1 MRLWVD
7 SVAMSYDDL
16 GAVLDIPGF
25 RIGHA
30 GDPTGMTGVT
40 VVACEDGAVGAAS
53 VWGSATGTRQFDSL
67 TSPHHPA
74 PGVHAL
80 VFSGGSAF
88 GLSAADGVVEA
99 LGARGVGLPSH
110 DGGVIPLVPTAIL
123 FDLAFGDPRARPG
136 APMARDALAAA
147 ASGSI
152 PVGSVGA
159 GTGATVGKTLGPAR
173 ATKGGFGFAALR
185 GAAGV
190 TVAAA
195 VAVNAYGDVVDPGSG
210 RIVAGA
216 RMSEGGF
223 ELADSRRVLAGL
235 PPDVVHPWDR
245 SRDPDAEGGSPTI
258 PGNTTLA
265 AVLTD
270 ADLPKTLLFKVC
282 QMAFG
287 GLYRCLAPALTLY
300 DGDLVV
306 ALSTRRT
313 PAHPHAVGV
322 LAEEAI
328 VRAIL
333 RAVRSADGFGV
344 LPTARDLE

>member
-1 MRLWVD
+1 
-7 SVAMSYDDL
+7 MSFVDL
-16 GAVLDIPGF
+16 GAMLDVPGF

-30 GDPTGMTGVT
+30 GDRRGMTGIT
-40 VVACEDGAVGAAS
+40 VVSCEDGAVGAAE
-53 VWGSATGTRQFDSL
+53 VWGSSTGTRQFDSL

-88 GLSAADGVVEA
+88 GLSAADGVVEV

-110 DGGVIPLVPTAIL
+110 DGDVIPLVPTAIL

-136 APMARDALAAA
+136 AELAREALAAA
-147 ASGSI
+147 TAGEI
-152 PVGSVGA
+152 GVGSVGA
-159 GTGATVGKTLGPAR
+159 GTGATVGKTLGPAH

-185 GAAGV
+185 GGAGV

-195 VAVNAYGDVVDPGSG
+195 VAVNAYGDVVDPGTG

-216 RMSEGGF
+216 RTSPEGL

-235 PPDVVHPWDR
+235 APDVVHPWER
-245 SRDPDAEGGSPTI
+245 RDDVAGETTEPAA
-258 PGNTTLA
+258 GNTTLA

-287 GLYRCLAPALTLY
+287 GLYRTLSPALTLY

-306 ALSTRRT
+306 TLSTRRT

-333 RAVRSADGFGV
+333 RAVETADGFGL
-344 LPTARDLE
+344 LPTSRDLR